1 MTTFP
6 PILFIATSQ
15 MKDMHLQIYKDLYD
29 LDNSSPLAAI
39 GFGQALVSQRNYS
52 YAVTCLTKGE
62 TQSR

>member
-1 MTTFP
+1 MITFP
-6 PILFIATSQ
+6 PFFTATSQ
-15 MKDMHLQIYKDLYD
+15 MKGMHLQIYEDLYD

-52 YAVTCLTKGE
+52 SAVTWLTKGE